1 MSGRTTKRKPEAELT
16 VNERVEINNARQA
29 IVAASGVLAKY
40 GLHETAEPLTELG
53 YEQRMAR
60 GRAAELAV
68 QLWTGPLREGE
79 TWDTQQVIVTAD
91 MLARFIWTG
100 EVAQDAAV
108 ER

>member
-60 GRAAELAV
+60 GRALELAASNGFGKNSDATV
-68 QLWTGPLREGE
+68 DIAQKFYE
-79 TWDTQQVIVTAD
+79 
-91 MLARFIWTG
+91 FIWKG
-100 EVAQDAAV
+100 SENAAV
-108 ER
+108 DG